1 MTAIR
6 KPSICR
12 FWALLVNLTQQPL
25 ENGSLSVYMIMGKTI
40 TTVLV
45 VLLLVIGGF
54 WLFNR
59 GDENL
64 ARDNDVNAT
73 TTDFTGIGGPD
84 EGFDPLEGL
93 DGNDEEVDSMEG
105 KG

>member
-1 MTAIR
+1 
-6 KPSICR
+6 
-12 FWALLVNLTQQPL
+12 
-25 ENGSLSVYMIMGKTI
+25 MGKTI

-45 VLLLVIGGF
+45 VLLLIVGGF

-73 TTDFTGIGGPD
+73 TTDFTGVGGPD
-84 EGFDPLEGL
+84 DGFDPLEGL
-93 DGNDEEVDSMEG
+93 NEDDENTDSMES